1 MRLRIVGGLW
11 FSLLLPLFLGTATAS
26 AGLTS
31 AWPPNGYYVNKAV
44 NKNVAYKNVPK
55 SQVGNC
61 IWCSTRH
68 GNWFI
73 KMDFVAK
80 NGCANLYVDSK
91 ILNSSGVQ
99 IGTWYQKGGYVAP
112 RQPIRLEF
120 VTPQEKSSFKIVTI
134 IC

>member
-1 MRLRIVGGLW
+1 MKLRIVGGLI
-11 FSLLLPLFLGTATAS
+11 FLFLLPLFLGTATAS

-31 AWPPNGYYVNKAV
+31 AWPPKGYYVNKAV
-44 NKNVAYKNVPK
+44 NKDVAYKNVPT
-55 SQVGNC
+55 SQAGNC

-80 NGCANLYVDSK
+80 NRCANLYVDSK

-99 IGTWYQKGGYVAP
+99 IGSWYQKGGQVAAM
-112 RQPIRLEF
+112 QPIRLEF
-120 VTPQEKSSFKIVTI
+120 VTPVQKSTFKILTI